1 MTTIIVKK
9 KNFTSIIGRG
19 KDRCGAISRR
29 FARSCSASLTI
40 LYCSMSSCMIAF
52 CRYLQYRYSTD
63 SVQTQYSSTRHLTP
77 PCISLV
83 LRLLVPLLKSS
94 SSTSAVVRPRLAAS
108 SAHPAPDH
116 IT

>member
-1 MTTIIVKK
+1 MTTNIIIN

-52 CRYLQYRYSTD
+52 CRYLQYRCSTD
-63 SVQTQYSSTRHLTP
+63 TVQIQYRHSTA
-77 PCISLV
+77 V
-83 LRLLVPLLKSS
+83 LG
-94 SSTSAVVRPRLAAS
+94 TSRRRV
-108 SAHPAPDH
+108 SAWCCGCSCRC
-116 IT
+116 